1 MLAMKVLILGDGAV
15 GKTSLRHRYMGRG
28 FKSTYMMTIGAD
40 FVIKELTYEDGTT
53 VALQIWDIAGQD
65 TFMQLRPTFYQ
76 GAVGALMVFDV
87 TRPDTYNNIS
97 NWVNEIGK
105 YHQIDH
111 FPIILIA
118 NKIDLRE
125 SIKMCITSSK
135 GEELAR
141 SFENSYYNNSWKI
154 PYVETSAK
162 TGENVEDAF
171 INLSKASI
179 DFYRRFGLKSLE
191 NSNNHSE

>member
-1 MLAMKVLILGDGAV
+1 MKVLILGDGAV

-28 FKSTYMMTIGAD
+28 FKSDYQMTIGAD

-65 TFMQLRPTFYQ
+65 TFMQLRPTFYE
-76 GAVGALMVFDV
+76 GAVGALMVYDV
-87 TRPDTYNNIS
+87 TRPETFENVV
-97 NWVNEIGK
+97 NWVKEISK
-105 YHQIDH
+105 YHQIDR
-111 FPIILIA
+111 FPIILIG

-125 SIKMCITSSK
+125 SIVQSITTSK
-135 GEELAR
+135 GENLTKSLET
-141 SFENSYYNNSWKI
+141 EYYNDTWKI

-162 TGENVEDAF
+162 TGENVETAF

-179 DFYRRFGLKSLE
+179 EFYKRFKSE
-191 NSNNHSE
+191 

>member
-1 MLAMKVLILGDGAV
+1 MLTMKVLILGDGAV

-76 GAVGALMVFDV
+76 GAVGALMVYDV
-87 TRPDTYNNIS
+87 TRHNTFDNVA
-97 NWVNEIGK
+97 NWVSEISK
-105 YHQIDH
+105 YHHIER

-125 SIKMCITSSK
+125 SIAMCITTSK
-135 GEELAR
+135 GENLIR
-141 SFENSYYNNSWKI
+141 TLENNYYNNRWKI
-154 PYVETSAK
+154 PFVETSAK
-162 TGENVEDAF
+162 TGENVENAF
-171 INLSKASI
+171 VNLSKASI
-179 DFYRRFGLKSLE
+179 EFYRQFKSEE
-191 NSNNHSE
+191 NIRARSEL